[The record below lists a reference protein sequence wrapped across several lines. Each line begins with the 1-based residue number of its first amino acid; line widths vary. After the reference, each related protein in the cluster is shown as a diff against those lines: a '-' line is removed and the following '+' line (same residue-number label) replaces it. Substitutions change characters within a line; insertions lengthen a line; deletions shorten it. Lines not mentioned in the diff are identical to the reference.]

1 MSDITMCS
9 GTNCPK
15 KEECYRFTA
24 YVNEY
29 RQSWFCEPPFKI
41 VEDKFTCE
49 MFWGDANEG
58 ILNQLKDIMNGKG
71 NN

>member
-24 YVNEY
+24 YANEH
-29 RQSWFCEPPFKI
+29 RQSWFNEPPFKI
-41 VEDKFTCE
+41 VENKFTCE
-49 MFWGDANEG
+49 MFWGDRNEG
-58 ILNQLKDIMNGKG
+58 IINQLKNIMK
-71 NN
+71 

>member
-1 MSDITMCS
+1 MADITMCS
-9 GTNCPK
+9 GTNCPRK
-15 KEECYRFTA
+15 KECYRFTA

-49 MFWGDANEG
+49 MFWGDANERVF
-58 ILNQLKDIMNGKG
+58 NQLKNIMRQKG
-71 NN
+71 GL